1 MLNAE
6 TSKAQNANSE
16 LEKFSLFVLKTISD
30 ENLLPTPANFKIY
43 FEKLLENKPA
53 AFKKRA
59 IEYIETDEVIL
70 DESRIDLE
78 SKIKDGFLEIK
89 SIAKIASVIYKN
101 LSVMDKIIKKR
112 VKEINVDVD
121 KFMLQNIMSA
131 LNADLDRL
139 SSVTEK
145 QMYSLKKHYDKTVE
159 IIKEVDDKAIF
170 DPKYEVFNKNYFLL
184 ALNKEISSVKE
195 YKHHSSIVLTRVK
208 EDVLEKI
215 ANLKE
220 RELFQKN
227 IAKLILKTSRRSD
240 IISYYGGGVFSIIM
254 RHTDIANAKKA
265 CERIGELIDR
275 SSFFMDSKELD
286 VDIELAIMPVVADM
300 SAEEHIV
307 SALEAMPK
315 TGKNLQPYLVG
326 EYEHKVTHDS

>member
-6 TSKAQNANSE
+6 TLKAQNANSE

-30 ENLLPTPANFKIY
+30 ENLLPTPSNFKIY

-78 SKIKDGFLEIK
+78 SKIKEGFLEVK
-89 SIAKIASVIYKN
+89 SIAKIVSVIYKN
-101 LSVMDKIIKKR
+101 LSVMDKIVKKR
-112 VKEINVDVD
+112 VTELNADVN
-121 KFMLQNIMSA
+121 KFMLQNILTA
-131 LNADLDRL
+131 LTADFDKL
-139 SSVTEK
+139 SSVTGK
-145 QMYSLKKHYDKTVE
+145 QMYGLKKHYEKTVK
-159 IIKEVDDKAIF
+159 IIKEVEDKAIF
-170 DPKYEVFNKNYFLL
+170 DPKYEVFNKKYFLL
-184 ALNKEISSVKE
+184 ALNKEIRSVKE

-208 EDVLEKI
+208 EVVLEKI

-227 IAKLILKTSRRSD
+227 IGKLILKTSRRSD
-240 IISYYGGGVFSIIM
+240 IVFYYGEGVFSIIM

-265 CERIGELIDR
+265 CERIGELIES

-286 VDIELAIMPVVADM
+286 VDIELAIMPVIADM

-307 SALEAMPK
+307 SAPEVMSK

-326 EYEHKVTHDS
+326 AYEHKVAHDS